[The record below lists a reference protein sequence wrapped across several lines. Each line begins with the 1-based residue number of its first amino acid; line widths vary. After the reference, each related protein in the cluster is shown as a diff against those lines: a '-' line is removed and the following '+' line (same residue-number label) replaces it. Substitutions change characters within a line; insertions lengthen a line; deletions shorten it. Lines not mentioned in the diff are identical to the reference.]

1 MRKPI
6 LALALA
12 LTLSLG
18 LAVNASAANYVADD
32 ITYQNLN
39 GQQLAIKVYTLLPE
53 QDPADLVEDDFEYD
67 GYLYSYSTVISSAS
81 ADPENRADLIT
92 TCLEKQYMR

>member
-32 ITYQNLN
+32 ITNQNLN
-39 GQQLAIKVYTLLPE
+39 GQQLANKV
-53 QDPADLVEDDFEYD
+53 
-67 GYLYSYSTVISSAS
+67 
-81 ADPENRADLIT
+81 
-92 TCLEKQYMR
+92 

>member
-39 GQQLAIKVYTLLPE
+39 GQQLAIKVYTL
-53 QDPADLVEDDFEYD
+53 
-67 GYLYSYSTVISSAS
+67 S
-81 ADPENRADLIT
+81 LIHI
-92 TCLEKQYMR
+92 